1 MLQQVTAEVQ
11 PRLVTQVNT
20 SVSLDRTRMVSITF
34 SNHFC
39 SWYMTKHISH
49 TCARRSCRPA
59 RYLSS
64 STHSHTS
71 ERFLATALR
80 VSSSIT
86 TGHNVL
92 NKEVGPKRLGSS
104 INPSRHVIA
113 YDQGCRIVWL
123 WDVSRLTQIRCLVDG
138 SINLL
143 RSRPLRRTYVR
154 ARHIVPPLSPSQP
167 VIPDEKIIC
176 SGKEPSR
183 SSLLSLLF
191 ATFFFCFFP
200 RFFVVSRF
208 NPQFYCINLRT
219 ASTREQPSIG
229 PAQSSRVHTVVRAC
243 GPEATTQA
251 SRHERASQVL
261 PRAIYC
267 KSILCFVF
275 SSLNGVS
282 SSSIRKANNK

>member
-1 MLQQVTAEVQ
+1 
-11 PRLVTQVNT
+11 
-20 SVSLDRTRMVSITF
+20 
-34 SNHFC
+34 
-39 SWYMTKHISH
+39 MTKHISH

-143 RSRPLRRTYVR
+143 GSRPLRRTYVR

-229 PAQSSRVHTVVRAC
+229 PAQSSRVHTVVHSCR
-243 GPEATTQA
+243 PECDNA
-251 SRHERASQVL
+251 SELALKSKPSVCRQPVCEYFVL
-261 PRAIYC
+261 FFF
-267 KSILCFVF
+267 LFNV
-275 SSLNGVS
+275 VS
-282 SSSIRKANNK
+282 PLSTEYVKANK